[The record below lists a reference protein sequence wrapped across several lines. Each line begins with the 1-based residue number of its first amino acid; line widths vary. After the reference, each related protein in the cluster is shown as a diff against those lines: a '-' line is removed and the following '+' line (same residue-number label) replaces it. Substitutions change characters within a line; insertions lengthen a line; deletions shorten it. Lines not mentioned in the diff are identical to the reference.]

1 MRFRYVM
8 DVRIAQA
15 LYLRGKYVHSHKGK
29 YKRRHRRASVA
40 RVVPQIFVGEIHF
53 ATTVVTP
60 E

>member
-1 MRFRYVM
+1 M